1 MAAFQKA
8 REALSLAHYEKIIT
22 AKEYFLLND
31 LNTSKNLHFQ
41 HWQRDSF
48 KHNANQNLDFTEMI
62 YPDLPKY

>member
-41 HWQRDSF
+41 HWQHDSF
-48 KHNANQNLDFTEMI
+48 KHNAN
-62 YPDLPKY
+62 